1 MNRKEK
7 MEKREEIK
15 SLLRSNYLT
24 QTWLIHNLERKGIK
38 VDKTALSAIL
48 ANARRGEKCDLV
60 IDASLEILYDYKIKF
75 GL

>member
-1 MNRKEK
+1 

-24 QTWLIHNLERKGIK
+24 QTWLIHNLERKGVK

-60 IDASLEILYDYKIKF
+60 IDTSLEILYDYKIKF